1 MIAIPI
7 VSFLRLDTASGQRK
21 EKVEAN
27 FIQMYFKPIEFEV
40 SDTNFSMDITE

>member
-1 MIAIPI
+1 MIATPI
-7 VSFLRLDTASGQRK
+7 VSFLRLDNLKSQRK

-40 SDTNFSMDITE
+40 SDTNFSIDVTE